1 MEEYSMKSSFAA
13 VKENILTRRF
23 GGIKAS
29 AEPYVSG
36 YHFIWFAELPAKL
49 ADYTRNMN
57 SNLQSLDEIKNV
69 LAATCL
75 SVTPP
80 GGTLGKVEFTGLG
93 GIKWAVPSNID
104 YGNTVSVKFLE
115 MSKTPILDI
124 MHGWVKL
131 IRDYRTGITEL
142 ESGDQGAGYTKK
154 TYAGLMYY
162 WTTAPDAKSI
172 EYFAA
177 FDGVFPSKD
186 PQDLFTS
193 DVETVG
199 RLDIEIEFNVDYS
212 WHEPWVFS
220 KCKDFL
226 GALGTAKAAVEASHM
241 P

>member
-1 MEEYSMKSSFAA
+1 MKSSFSK
-13 VKENILTRRF
+13 VRENILTRKF
-23 GGIKAS
+23 GGIKGS
-29 AEPYVSG
+29 AEPYVTG
-36 YHFIWFAELPAKL
+36 YHFVWFAELPAL
-49 ADYTRNMN
+49 LPDYTRNAN

-104 YGNTVSVKFLE
+104 YANTVSIKFLE

-131 IRDYRTGITEL
+131 IRDYRTGITAL
-142 ESGDQGAGYTKK
+142 EAGDQGEGYVKK
-154 TYAGLMYY
+154 TYAGLVYY
-162 WTTAPDAKSI
+162 WTTSPDAKSI
-172 EYFAA
+172 EYYAA
-177 FDGVFPSKD
+177 YDGIFPSKD

-199 RLDIEIEFNVDYS
+199 RLDIEIEFNVDYA

-220 KCKDFL
+220 KCQELL
-226 GALGTAKAAVEASHM
+226 GSIGTLASQTNVENNHF
-241 P
+241 